1 MKPTPTNSFES
12 TFHEL
17 ANVGWQGDAV
27 DQGRDCLA
35 YTENEDNVHAIFAD
49 RVGQLSKSAEENGL
63 TLTLEV
69 DPFGNSYAV
78 LAGESDREVVI
89 CSHLDSVPN
98 GGKYDGVLGVAA
110 GLDVLQRFVDQ
121 GKKPQKTIRVAA
133 FRGEESSATGHVC
146 LGSSLATGNFDLSI
160 LKERIHTDSGMN
172 LFNVLAERGIT
183 EDALQELKNNPY
195 IKGDILD
202 AVLETHIEQSSVLES
217 LDEPIGVVVDG
228 IGGARRSD
236 LVISPKQTEETEI
249 AECDKILQITIN
261 GKAGH
266 SGGLPMNSEVI
277 LDKEMNLRRDA
288 LAVAAKIAKDLPDTM
303 RLAGISVPDGGSYNV
318 VQRECTLEVLVPSDF
333 TYENIPRSVHSTLPD
348 GMTAQ
353 FDIQNNKNGFKPINR
368 NTAKSAI
375 DIIIKCEEIA
385 SEMARYTR
393 GAVRATIG
401 KLLVNGDGSIELGI
415 DQRRLNNELAERM
428 RERIAG
434 SLQLISLG
442 NDVGIEEKNIILAP
456 ATPLSTRIADVMRR
470 SYRDLFQEKDPPE
483 MGSMPGQDAAKVIRS
498 KDGGKFVD
506 GGMIFI
512 RSLNGGVSH
521 HPEELSSMDDMQ
533 KACDLLFET
542 VNRL

>member
-1 MKPTPTNSFES
+1 
-12 TFHEL
+12 
-17 ANVGWQGDAV
+17 
-27 DQGRDCLA
+27 
-35 YTENEDNVHAIFAD
+35 
-49 RVGQLSKSAEENGL
+49 
-63 TLTLEV
+63 
-69 DPFGNSYAV
+69 
-78 LAGESDREVVI
+78 
-89 CSHLDSVPN
+89 
-98 GGKYDGVLGVAA
+98 
-110 GLDVLQRFVDQ
+110 
-121 GKKPQKTIRVAA
+121 
-133 FRGEESSATGHVC
+133 
-146 LGSSLATGNFDLSI
+146 
-160 LKERIHTDSGMN
+160 
-172 LFNVLAERGIT
+172 
-183 EDALQELKNNPY
+183 
-195 IKGDILD
+195 
-202 AVLETHIEQSSVLES
+202 
-217 LDEPIGVVVDG
+217 
-228 IGGARRSD
+228 
-236 LVISPKQTEETEI
+236 
-249 AECDKILQITIN
+249 
-261 GKAGH
+261 
-266 SGGLPMNSEVI
+266 MNSEVI